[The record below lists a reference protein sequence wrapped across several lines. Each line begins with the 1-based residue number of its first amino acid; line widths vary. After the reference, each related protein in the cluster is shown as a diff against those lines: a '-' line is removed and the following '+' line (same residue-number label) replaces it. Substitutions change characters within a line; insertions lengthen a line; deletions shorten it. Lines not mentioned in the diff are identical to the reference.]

1 MKMDKD
7 IFDLNDKVSVI
18 IGASKGIGK
27 ESARLLSAKGSK
39 VVIVSTSIERLEK
52 TASEIKTDTGGK
64 ILPIAADATNEEDVV
79 KLFNQIEAEW
89 GTPDILINVVGGGK
103 PTGFLDISVEEWD
116 DIFDYNVKSCFLS
129 ARECIRRMD
138 RGKIIN
144 VSSIAG
150 QRCSLLQGAHYS
162 ASKAAVIGLTRHLA
176 REFGPSGITVN
187 CLAPGVTLTKRII
200 KQMSKEREEE
210 LISSLPI
217 GRLST
222 AEDQAK
228 VILFMASDLADYLT
242 GETISTSGGAL
253 LG

>member
-1 MKMDKD
+1 MKCD
-7 IFDLNDKVSVI
+7 IFKLKDKISVV

-27 ESARLLSAKGSK
+27 ESARLLAEQNSR
-39 VVIVSTSIERLEK
+39 VVIVSSNIERIK
-52 TASEIKTDTGGK
+52 KAASEIKSDSGGQ
-64 ILPIAADATNEEDVV
+64 IMPIAADVTKEEEVV
-79 KLFNQIEAEW
+79 ELFNKIDAEW
-89 GTPDILINVVGGGK
+89 GSPDILINVVGGGQ
-103 PTGFLDISVEEWD
+103 PTEFLNINSEEWD
-116 DIFDYNVKSCFLS
+116 SIFNYNVKSCFLT

-138 RGKIIN
+138 KGKIIN

-176 REFGPSGITVN
+176 REFGPRGITVN

-210 LISSLPI
+210 LTSTLPI

-228 VILFMASDLADYLT
+228 VILFMASNLADYLT

-253 LG
+253 LI

>member
-1 MKMDKD
+1 MNND
-7 IFDLNDKVSVI
+7 IFGLKGKISVI

-27 ESARLLSAKGSK
+27 ESARLLSASGAK
-39 VVIVSTSIERLEK
+39 VVIVSTSMERLEK
-52 TASEIKTDTGGK
+52 TAAEIEADTGGQ
-64 ILPIAADATNEEDVV
+64 ILPITADATKEEDVV
-79 KLFNQIEAEW
+79 ELFDQIESEW
-89 GTPDILINVVGGGK
+89 GIPDILVNVVGGGK
-103 PTGFLDISVEEWD
+103 PTEFLDISAEEWD
-116 DIFDYNVKSCFLS
+116 GIFDYNVKSCFLS
-129 ARECIRRMD
+129 ARECIQRMD
-138 RGKIIN
+138 KGKIIN

-176 REFGPSGITVN
+176 REFGPRGITVN
-187 CLAPGVTLTKRII
+187 CLAPGVTLTKRIT

-228 VILFMASDLADYLT
+228 VILFMASDLAAYLT